1 MIALAACVGI
11 ALANAARIGTI
22 AIVLAVVA
30 LAAARSSEPRLL
42 AVALAVACAG
52 WWWGSA
58 RLAALD
64 RSPLTS
70 RIGTAERLRAVVTST
85 PRRGPFDIRVQG
97 TVLPHR
103 ALPSDERVLLRLRAG
118 RAPPQGAIIDAL
130 GEVAAARPA
139 RNGFDERR
147 WLQRHGIHV
156 VIHVDTWAQI
166 GRRSGIGGLSDRLR
180 VWLGR
185 SVARG

>member
-1 MIALAACVGI
+1 AQGSGRAVTRLSDRPAHMIALAACVGI

-85 PRRGPFDIRVQG
+85 PRRGRFDIRVEG
-97 TVLPHR
+97 TVLR
-103 ALPSDERVLLRLRAG
+103 YGALRSHERVLLRLRPG

-139 RNGFDERR
+139 RNGVDERR

-156 VIHVDTWAQI
+156 VLPLHPLAPIE
-166 GRRSGIGGLSDRLR
+166 R
-180 VWLGR
+180 
-185 SVARG
+185 